1 MYLVGGVRSG
11 MANEA
16 PGYNLVHPVY
26 LDVPMMV
33 SFLARLEGG
42 VAVDEEQT
50 SKQSGARERL
60 MKGRAGLRGRFGPLM
75 SADAEGEASTGGRD
89 EDSLE
94 SKSSKHHTAASLFNL
109 LYDYLVED
117 SQFTT
122 VEAPDDLGSIRP
134 GQLVEIAGEYLGN
147 PLEEILG
154 LLGAFL
160 PYILAT
166 KEAEAEAEQPEQKQQ
181 SRQQRQNQRS
191 RQRGQSRPPN
201 EEDLMSAL
209 VEETA
214 KQAVEQARKQAEL
227 QNELGMRLMLQM
239 AKDITQVPVHDVLIE
254 TTEGVKAVLTVDSSY
269 YSAAIN
275 EYLRAGDFRV
285 IGKVTRVLKAG
296 HTINLTRRTVM
307 GASNAK
313 TAQELIG
320 SLDET
325 ELSLEVPDPIVE
337 APAIQLLPMAIF
349 L

>member
-1 MYLVGGVRSG
+1 

-42 VAVDEEQT
+42 VVVDEEQT
-50 SKQSGARERL
+50 SKQSGAKERL
-60 MKGRAGLRGRFGPLM
+60 LKGRAGLRGRFGPLM
-75 SADAEGEASTGGRD
+75 SADAEGEASTGRRD

-94 SKSSKHHTAASLFNL
+94 SKSSRHHTAASLFNL

-117 SQFTT
+117 SQFTA
-122 VEAPDDLGSIRP
+122 VEAPEDLDSIEA

-147 PLEEILG
+147 PLEEILA

-166 KEAEAEAEQPEQKQQ
+166 KEAEAAAQQPEKNPP

-191 RQRGQSRPPN
+191 RQRAQPRDQEAIMN
-201 EEDLMSAL
+201 AV
-209 VEETA
+209 VEEAA
-214 KQAVEQARKQAEL
+214 KQALEQATKQAEM
-227 QNELGMRLMLQM
+227 QNELGMQLMLQM
-239 AKDITQVPVHDVLIE
+239 ATDITQVPVHDVLVQAAG
-254 TTEGVKAVLTVDSSY
+254 GVKAVLTVDSSY
-269 YSAAIN
+269 YSATTN

-285 IGKVTRVLKAG
+285 IGKVTRVLKDDQ
-296 HTINLTRRTVM
+296 TINLTRRTVM
-307 GASNAK
+307 GATNAE

-325 ELSLEVPDPIVE
+325 DLSIEVPDPIVR
-337 APAIQLLPMAIF
+337 APAIQVLPMAIF
-349 L
+349 V